1 MTREER
7 ELSITYLE
15 GIKEEYIEGEGYER
29 HPLPEYYAIEAAIK
43 VLEQEPVLDKIRAE
57 IEQLR
62 LHKAEFLTND
72 NKVCIDSQAVL
83 NIIDKYKAESKEQME
98 EDADKDADKNFLQNF
113 VYKDKENGE
122 EVMDNKQ
129 EKIFKLY
136 IRSAFNQ
143 FEKYYLR
150 GIKENL
156 MTLIGCLYSTR
167 FEKIERISY
176 EEVKE
181 IPKDIQEIKYYISNA
196 GDIRISY
203 KSTAIELEDSD
214 AAMDELSEIE
224 Q

>member
-1 MTREER
+1 
-7 ELSITYLE
+7 
-15 GIKEEYIEGEGYER
+15 
-29 HPLPEYYAIEAAIK
+29 
-43 VLEQEPVLDKIRAE
+43 
-57 IEQLR
+57 
-62 LHKAEFLTND
+62 
-72 NKVCIDSQAVL
+72 
-83 NIIDKYKAESKEQME
+83 
-98 EDADKDADKNFLQNF
+98 
-113 VYKDKENGE
+113 
-122 EVMDNKQ
+122 MDNTQ

-150 GIKENL
+150 GTKENL
-156 MTLIGCLYSTR
+156 MALIGCLYSTR

-181 IPKDIQEIKYYISNA
+181 IPKDIQEIKYYISNR